1 MQEKQDIDLD
11 IDTAEDG
18 DTNIKEEDIPN
29 IKEDIE
35 KEEYSKNQ
43 H

>member
-1 MQEKQDIDLD
+1 MLEEQDIDLD

-18 DTNIKEEDIPN
+18 DTNIKEEDIQN
-29 IKEDIE
+29 TGEDIE
-35 KEEYSKNQ
+35 EDEYLKNQ